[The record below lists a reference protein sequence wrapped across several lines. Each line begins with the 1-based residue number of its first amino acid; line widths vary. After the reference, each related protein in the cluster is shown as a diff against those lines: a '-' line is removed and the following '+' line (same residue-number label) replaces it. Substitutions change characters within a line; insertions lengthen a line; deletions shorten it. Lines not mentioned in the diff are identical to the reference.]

1 MKEWKKRCSLCD
13 LSHWFNKKRKRKD
26 FKSFGSFGLVGWKRE
41 NNKYIWETMEDGK
54 KNSGAIT
61 TASEGEKK
69 ERETIVL
76 YSILSI
82 F

>member
-1 MKEWKKRCSLCD
+1 
-13 LSHWFNKKRKRKD
+13 
-26 FKSFGSFGLVGWKRE
+26 
-41 NNKYIWETMEDGK
+41 MEDGKKK

-76 YSILSI
+76 YCILSI